1 MKRIWTIHAP
11 ERSIIFSYSCNFVF
25 TTIVTGFARIF
36 VVFLLSN
43 VGLVHT
49 VLVRISIL
57 TQPQSSTH
65 HGMMSHV
72 IQVLNIDD
80 LDSAAVLLLR
90 VCSDSRILPSG
101 TI

>member
-1 MKRIWTIHAP
+1 MFQSGRL
-11 ERSIIFSYSCNFVF
+11 FSPILVILSSLESSPASLESSSSFV
-25 TTIVTGFARIF
+25 
-36 VVFLLSN
+36 LSN

-90 VCSDSRILPSG
+90 TCSDSHILPSG